1 MVKALLRKLI
11 PGSKRLAKLAADRV
25 QQSING
31 TNDDTR
37 RMIARYSA
45 LAHEATEIANQL
57 TDWLKDGDI
66 DDVERDAMAALL
78 EPAMA
83 KVKELI

>member
-1 MVKALLRKLI
+1 MFKALIRKLI
-11 PGSKRLAKLAADRV
+11 PGEKRLARLAADRV
-25 QQSING
+25 QKSVNG
-31 TNDDTR
+31 KDDDTR
-37 RMIARYSA
+37 RLIAKYFA

>member
-1 MVKALLRKLI
+1 MFKALIRKLI
-11 PGSKRLAKLAADRV
+11 PGEKRLARLAADRV
-25 QQSING
+25 QKSVNG
-31 TNDDTR
+31 KDDDTR
-37 RMIARYSA
+37 RLIAKYAA
-45 LAHEATEIANQL
+45 LAHEATAVANQL
-57 TDWLKDGDI
+57 GGWLKDGVI

>member
-1 MVKALLRKLI
+1 MRKLI

-45 LAHEATEIANQL
+45 LAHEATEIANKL
-57 TDWLKDGDI
+57 TDWLKDGVI
-66 DDVERDAMAALL
+66 DDAERDAMAALL

-83 KVKELI
+83 RVKELI